1 MLAFF
6 DMKNYS
12 NFEKTNFNLLN
23 MEQDIRW
30 VQRFDNYEKACR
42 KVFEITDSGKT
53 LNDLSELE
61 KEGLIQRFE
70 YTFELAWKT
79 LQDYLLYLGFEFQP
93 GPNST
98 IQLAFEN
105 NILADH
111 DAWRKMAKARNLT
124 SHAYNE
130 TEVMEIASDIF
141 STYSLLLKQLYN
153 YLNKRRDSLQNDNF

>member
-1 MLAFF
+1 M
-6 DMKNYS
+6 
-12 NFEKTNFNLLN
+12 
-23 MEQDIRW
+23 
-30 VQRFDNYEKACR
+30 
-42 KVFEITDSGKT
+42 
-53 LNDLSELE
+53 SELE

-130 TEVMEIASDIF
+130 TEVMEIANDIF